1 MKATVTYTIEFEID
15 SDMDFWEDG
24 REKNDIE
31 NFLYFENTT
40 IATDVERD
48 YMVAINVEFAD
59 IEWKEQE
66 GD

>member
-31 NFLYFENTT
+31 NFPRHPY
-40 IATDVERD
+40 
-48 YMVAINVEFAD
+48 
-59 IEWKEQE
+59 QE
-66 GD
+66 SH